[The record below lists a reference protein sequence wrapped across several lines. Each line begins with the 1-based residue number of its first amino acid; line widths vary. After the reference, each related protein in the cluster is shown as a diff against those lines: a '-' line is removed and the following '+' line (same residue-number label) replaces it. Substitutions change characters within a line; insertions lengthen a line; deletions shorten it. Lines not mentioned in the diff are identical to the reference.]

1 MKAQVAIEFMM
12 IFGVFLLGITIV
24 ALAAWN
30 NIANAEK
37 SSMDFE
43 ARRILNLISGRINTV
58 YLEGHG
64 FSIGLAV
71 PEKIGVSDY
80 AITIDENTLWLEL
93 NGVSYTSKL
102 LASNITGSVKRGE
115 NTLTNVNGAVVLS

>member
-1 MKAQVAIEFMM
+1 MKAQVAIEFML

-64 FSIGLAV
+64 FSIDLVV

-102 LASNITGSVKRGE
+102 LASNITGSIEKGE
-115 NTLTNVNGAVVLS
+115 NTVTNVNGVVVLS